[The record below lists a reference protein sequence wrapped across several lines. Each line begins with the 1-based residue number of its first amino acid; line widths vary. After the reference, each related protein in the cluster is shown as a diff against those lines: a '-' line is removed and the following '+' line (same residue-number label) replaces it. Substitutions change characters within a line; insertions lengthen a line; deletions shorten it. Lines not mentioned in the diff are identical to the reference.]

1 LPSKYSPVTK
11 FSKISGICIYRCNHI
26 KENKMNDEKK
36 NYSLSKDKI
45 KVLLLE
51 GVHQNALNYF
61 KSNDYSNIENLKT
74 SFDQEELIEKIKDV
88 HLIGIRSRTNLTAE
102 VLKHANKLIAVG
114 CFSIGTNQVD
124 LQTAKLKGIPVF
136 NAPFSNTRSVA
147 ELVISEAI
155 FLIRKI
161 PEKNY
166 FAHQGKWLKE
176 ASNSF
181 EVRGKNIGII
191 GYGHIGSQV
200 SILAESLGMNVY
212 FYDIIKKLNLG
223 NAKECESLDELLRVA
238 DIVTLH
244 VPETELTKNMIRY
257 EQLMKMKKGSYIINS
272 SRGTV
277 VNLED
282 LAKALEEKHI
292 YGAAIDVYPEEPA
305 SNNEP
310 FNNVLQKFE
319 NVILTPHIGGST
331 LEAQANI
338 ALEVSEKLVKY
349 CDIGSTIGATNFVQ
363 VSLSPNIDKQR
374 YLHIHK
380 NQPGVLNKITKIFT
394 SRKLNIAAQYLQTD
408 PYIGYVIVDIDSKE
422 HTKEI
427 MKELKAIPETIK
439 ARMLI

>member
-1 LPSKYSPVTK
+1 MTAKTK
-11 FSKISGICIYRCNHI
+11 S
-26 KENKMNDEKK
+26 
-36 NYSLSKDKI
+36 YSLAKEKI
-45 KVLLLE
+45 KILLLE
-51 GVHQNALNYF
+51 GLHDNSLKYF
-61 KSNDYSNIENLKT
+61 RSNDYSNIEYLKT
-74 SFDQEELIEKIKDV
+74 SLSDGDLKEKIKDV
-88 HLIGIRSRTNLTAE
+88 HIIGIRSRTTITAD

-124 LQTAKLKGIPVF
+124 LDAAKLKGIPVF

-147 ELVISEAI
+147 ELVISEVI

-161 PEKNY
+161 PEKNFY
-166 FAHQGKWLKE
+166 AHQGKWLKE

-200 SILAESLGMNVY
+200 SILAESLGMNVHY
-212 FYDIIKKLNLG
+212 YDVVKKLNLG
-223 NAKECESLDELLRVA
+223 NAKSCNTLDELLQVA

-244 VPETELTKNMIRY
+244 VPETDLTKNMITY
-257 EQLMKMKKGSYIINS
+257 KQLKKMKKGSYLINS

-282 LAKALEEKHI
+282 LAKALDEKHLF
-292 YGAAIDVYPEEPA
+292 GAAIDVYPEEPT
-305 SNNEP
+305 SNNDT
-310 FNNVLQKFE
+310 FANVLQKFE

-363 VSLSPNIDKQR
+363 ISLTPNLDKQR

-380 NQPGVLNKITKIFT
+380 NQPGVLNKITKVFT
-394 SRKLNIAAQYLQTD
+394 SRKLNIASQYLQTD
-408 PYIGYVIVDIDSKE
+408 PYIGYVIIDIDSKV
-422 HTKEI
+422 HAKEI
-427 MKELKAIPETIK
+427 LKELKAIPETIK